1 MKNSHLLLLLSF
13 SFSLISCNFNSFNKA
28 YVSPTPMLSDL
39 RPYEINAKAM
49 IGFADLEL
57 QAAGALNNHI
67 GLSTNLLLSFTGHY
81 VHEAGVVYFI
91 RREYNYFE
99 LSSGFGFGR
108 INSTVTAV
116 PFEPFAI
123 PGLGTDSYYFHS
135 IKASYLNFYLQPSFS
150 FQATS
155 RFHLGFTCKA
165 SPAYFLNYDYDYYL
179 DSYSGSG
186 YRGVLDQDRIQ
197 FKNKMNIN
205 LHPLITLKRMNRPG
219 SKSSLFVQV
228 GASFSTLLARSLT
241 QQENYPH
248 GLGPYKEFEH
258 PAQRRYLFAFGYER
272 RF

>member
-1 MKNSHLLLLLSF
+1 MKKSHLLLLLSL
-13 SFSLISCNFNSFNKA
+13 SLSLISCHFNSINKA

-39 RPYEINAKAM
+39 RPYEINGKAM

-108 INSTVTAV
+108 INSTVETV
-116 PFEPFAI
+116 PFEPLAI
-123 PGLGTDSYYFHS
+123 PGLATDSYYYHDV
-135 IKASYLNFYLQPSFS
+135 KATYLNFYLQPSFS

-155 RFHLGFTCKA
+155 KFHIGFTCKA
-165 SPAYFLNYDYDYYL
+165 SPTYFLNYDYDYFL

-186 YRGVLDQDRIQ
+186 YQGVLEQDRIQ
-197 FKNKMNIN
+197 IRNKMNIN
-205 LHPLITLKRMNRPG
+205 LHPLITVKRRNRLG

-241 QQENYPH
+241 QQDNYPH
-248 GLGPYKEFEH
+248 GLGPYKEFDH
-258 PAQRRYLFAFGYER
+258 PAQRRYLFAFGYEK